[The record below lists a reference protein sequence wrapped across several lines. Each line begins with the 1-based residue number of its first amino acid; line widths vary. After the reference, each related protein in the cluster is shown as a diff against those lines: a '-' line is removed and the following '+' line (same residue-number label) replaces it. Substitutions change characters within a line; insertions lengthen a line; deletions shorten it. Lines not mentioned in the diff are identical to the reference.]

1 LERRRTQETDA
12 PLGLSSPPDARLVS
26 VDEASGERWALA
38 LERLKR
44 GETVSVADVGLRLEE
59 SGDLTAMAIS
69 ARPSPRT

>member
-1 LERRRTQETDA
+1 MR
-12 PLGLSSPPDARLVS
+12 GCS

-38 LERLKR
+38 LERLTS